1 MFLLIS
7 CLVFYRGFGSGYS
20 CILGYGKGVLV
31 HFLITTY
38 WVYLVEWLFVYIIQG
53 DSHYWVS

>member
-20 CILGYGKGVLV
+20 CVLGYGKGVLV

-38 WVYLVEWLFVYIIQG
+38 WVYLVDWL
-53 DSHYWVS
+53 